1 MWRYVKEIDNRKCV
15 ILYLVRNSK
24 RDIKDLKK
32 SLNCLD
38 INFNNSYN
46 YPVIVFNEDFTNAT
60 MEDIKKSTSS
70 EIIFQRVIFKVP
82 EFLNMNEV
90 SDYVYID
97 NSPYSIGFS
106 IGYRHMCRFF
116 AGKIYDCPILKGYEY
131 YWRLDAHS
139 YILEKIDY
147 DIFEFMKDN
156 DILYGYIDSGKDITN
171 TDSLWIVTKKYLEDK
186 NIKYDKTWDGIAYG
200 TNFEISSFE
209 FWRSN
214 EYKNY
219 FDYIDRIGGIYK
231 YRWGDHIIHYLAISI
246 FVSEQRLYKFTDIA
260 YQHNKDVYNYIQKVH
275 VLTKLV
281 QPITSVVYLQL
292 LRVSSLL
299 KRKSKMYRNFRDGT

>member
-1 MWRYVKEIDNRKCV
+1 MKDVDSRKCV

-32 SLNCLD
+32 SLYYLD
-38 INFNNSYN
+38 TNFNDEYK
-46 YPVIVFNEDFTNAT
+46 YPVIIFNEDFTNIT
-60 MEDIKKSTSS
+60 MEIIKNSTKS
-70 EIIFQRVIFKVP
+70 EIIFQKVTFKVP
-82 EFLNMNEV
+82 KFLNKNEV

-97 NSPYSIGFS
+97 DSPYSIGFS

-116 AGKIYDCPILKGYEY
+116 AGKIYDCPILKDYEY

-139 YILEKIDY
+139 YILERINY
-147 DIFEFMKDN
+147 DIFEFMKIN
-156 DILYGYIDSGKDITN
+156 NVLYGYIDSGKDITN
-171 TDSLWIVTKKYLEDK
+171 TDSLWIVTKQYLEDK
-186 NIKYDKTWDGIAYG
+186 NIRYDKTWDGIAYG

-219 FDYIDRIGGIYK
+219 FNYIDRTGGIYK

-246 FVSEQRLYKFTDIA
+246 FVSEQKLHKFTDIA
-260 YQHNKDVYNYIQKVH
+260 YQHNKDIYNCIRKVSP
-275 VLTKLV
+275 LTKLIH
-281 QPITSVVYLQL
+281 PITSIIYLQL
-292 LRVSSLL
+292 LKASSLL
-299 KRKSKMYRNFRDGT
+299 KKKSKAYRNFRDGT

>member
-1 MWRYVKEIDNRKCV
+1 MKEVDNRKCV

-24 RDIKDLKK
+24 RDVKDLKK
-32 SLNCLD
+32 SLHYLD
-38 INFNNSYN
+38 INFNDDYK
-46 YPVIVFNEDFTNAT
+46 YPVIIFNEDFTNT
-60 MEDIKKSTSS
+60 IMESIKNSTRS
-70 EIIFQRVIFKVP
+70 EIIFQKVTFKIP
-82 EFLNMNEV
+82 EFLNKNEV

-97 NSPYSIGFS
+97 NSPYSVGFS

-116 AGKIYDCPILKGYEY
+116 AGKIYDCLILKDYKY

-139 YILEKIDY
+139 YVLKKINY
-147 DIFEFMKDN
+147 DIFKYMEVN
-156 DILYGYIDSGKDITN
+156 NILYGYIDSGKDITN

-209 FWRSN
+209 FWRSS

-219 FDYIDRIGGIYK
+219 FDYIDRTGGIYK

-246 FVSEQRLYKFTDIA
+246 FVSEQKLHKFTDIA
-260 YQHNKDVYNYIQKVH
+260 YQHNKDIYNCIQKVST
-275 VLTKLV
+275 LTKLIR
-281 QPITSVVYLQL
+281 PITSIIYLQL
-292 LRVSSLL
+292 LRASSLL
-299 KRKSKMYRNFRDGT
+299 KKKSKIYRNFRDGT